1 MSELDTGTE
10 EQAAV
15 APSRLDTLKARADLM
30 GVSYHPKISAE
41 KLEEKIAAHL
51 AGDGKDDKEV
61 KEEAVK
67 EDESVAEK
75 RSRMKQEAMKLVRIR
90 LTCMNQAKKNWKGEL
105 ITVANNLVKSSRYV
119 PFNAQDNGW
128 HVEQIILNVL
138 RERKYAVFQ
147 DEPNGKGGTVRRSRL
162 VPEFAIEVLP
172 PLTPAEIKELART
185 QAMREGSDV

>member
-15 APSRLDTLKARADLM
+15 APSRLDTLKARADLI
-30 GVSYHPKISAE
+30 GVTYHPKISAE

-51 AGDGKDDKEV
+51 AGDTKEV

-138 RERKYAVFQ
+138 RERKCQVFQ
-147 DEPNGKGGTVRRSRL
+147 DEPNGKGGTVRRGRL
-162 VPEFAIEVLP
+162 IPEFAIEILP